1 LIVASDI
8 ARRPRS
14 AGPANGQYDCPISP
28 DLARNARPTQ
38 AAATSAAEFFCRSDS
53 TPCGSPSDRRPG
65 AKPGGGAVAAEA
77 AQSGAR
83 RRGGDLFR
91 SRLSLRLLPPA
102 RRIAAAILREESA
115 RWGAV
120 KEFASMID
128 TQSAARPRRRAAHLA
143 AAVAVLLALSPAA
156 KAQGLFSF
164 FGGGPSSDDIE
175 RRLEASGY
183 ELTHTL
189 IRRGDVYL
197 ADVAVGRG
205 DVERLVIDAENG
217 RIVQR
222 FRAGWERPRDAAPRA
237 WDSEPFDAR
246 DSPPRPPV
254 DVDRGGSGD
263 ALDLPDA
270 RAEPRAPTGDRIA
283 RSGARA
289 ISPDPLEKPKPKPSE
304 AKHKTTAP
312 APAVKAAALTPP
324 EANGAPA
331 AKPPPRAAAA
341 DAPGSVAGAASPPP
355 EAPAAPAPT
364 KSKAVNDLPVTP
376 LD

>member
-1 LIVASDI
+1 
-8 ARRPRS
+8 
-14 AGPANGQYDCPISP
+14 
-28 DLARNARPTQ
+28 
-38 AAATSAAEFFCRSDS
+38 
-53 TPCGSPSDRRPG
+53 
-65 AKPGGGAVAAEA
+65 
-77 AQSGAR
+77 
-83 RRGGDLFR
+83 
-91 SRLSLRLLPPA
+91 
-102 RRIAAAILREESA
+102 
-115 RWGAV
+115 
-120 KEFASMID
+120 MID
-128 TQSAARPRRRAAHLA
+128 TRSAARPRRRAAHLA

-183 ELTHTL
+183 ELTHPL

-222 FRAGWERPRDAAPRA
+222 FHAGWGRPRDAAPPA
-237 WDSEPFDAR
+237 WDPEPFDAR
-246 DSPPRPPV
+246 DLPPRPPA
-254 DVDRGGSGD
+254 DVDRGAAGD
-263 ALDLPDA
+263 ALDLPDPRAEA
-270 RAEPRAPTGDRIA
+270 RAPPRAPIGDRIA
-283 RSGARA
+283 RSDEPPAPAVNLGRNGARPT
-289 ISPDPLEKPKPKPSE
+289 SPDPLEKPKPKPSE

-324 EANGAPA
+324 EATGAPA
-331 AKPPPRAAAA
+331 ANPPPRAAAA
-341 DAPGSVAGAASPPP
+341 DAPGSVAAADSPPP